1 MPKQLAHHK
10 KNVGRMLPP
19 IQMSKIGSG
28 GGGGESKVKTTPVQ
42 KKKNN

>member
-19 IQMSKIGSG
+19 IQMSKIGSC
-28 GGGGESKVKTTPVQ
+28 GGGESKVKTTPVQ